1 MGTTMPKL
9 YIIYPKAHLKMLLIT
24 LNWSTECELDAK
36 EKLSLGLS

>member
-1 MGTTMPKL
+1 MGTTMTKL
-9 YIIYPKAHLKMLLIT
+9 YITYPKAHLKMLIT